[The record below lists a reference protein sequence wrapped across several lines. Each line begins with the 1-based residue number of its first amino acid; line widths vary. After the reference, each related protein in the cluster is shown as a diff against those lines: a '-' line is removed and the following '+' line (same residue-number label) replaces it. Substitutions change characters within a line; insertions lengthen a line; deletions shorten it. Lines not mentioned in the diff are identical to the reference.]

1 MTVPAYQIQ
10 NILTLYCRK
19 LEQSWRGDQNQNT
32 PLPLQLNVIAQSK
45 KETVIN
51 KVKESIVAKITI
63 MGPRQYME
71 LHARPKAPVVTP
83 LRKTSPRKGHPF
95 SFISLEKGNVRIQ
108 RSMALENNDGNGLSS
123 F

>member
-19 LEQSWRGDQNQNT
+19 LEQSWHKAQNQDT
-32 PLPLQLNVIAQSK
+32 PLPLQINVIAKNK
-45 KETVIN
+45 KEAVIN

-63 MGPRQYME
+63 LGPRQYME
-71 LHARPKAPVVTP
+71 LHTQPKTPVVIP
-83 LRKTSPRKGHPF
+83 LRKVSPRKRHPF
-95 SFISLEKGNVRIQ
+95 SFISLEKGNVRFQKTI
-108 RSMALENNDGNGLSS
+108 SLGKDDGMW

>member
-19 LEQSWRGDQNQNT
+19 LEQSWHKVQNQDS
-32 PLPLQLNVIAQSK
+32 PLPLQINVIAKNK

-51 KVKESIVAKITI
+51 KVKESIIAKITI

-71 LHARPKAPVVTP
+71 LHAQPKAPVVP
-83 LRKTSPRKGHPF
+83 LVQKTSPRKRPPF
-95 SFISLEKGNVRIQ
+95 SFIALEKGNVRLPK
-108 RSMALENNDGNGLSS
+108 SMSLGNDDES
-123 F
+123 

>member
-19 LEQSWRGDQNQNT
+19 LEQSWHKAQNQDT
-32 PLPLQLNVIAQSK
+32 PLQLKINVISKNK

-71 LHARPKAPVVTP
+71 LHAQPKAPVVTP
-83 LRKTSPRKGHPF
+83 LRKVSPRKRHSF
-95 SFISLEKGNVRIQ
+95 SFIALEKGNIRLQKTI
-108 RSMALENNDGNGLSS
+108 SLENDDGAW

>member
-19 LEQSWRGDQNQNT
+19 LEQSWREDKDQNT
-32 PLPLQLNVIAQSK
+32 SLPMQINVISQSK

-51 KVKESIVAKITI
+51 KVKESIVSKITI

-71 LHARPKAPVVTP
+71 LHARPKVPVVVP
-83 LRKTSPRKGHPF
+83 LGKVFPGKGRPF
-95 SFISLEKGNVRIQ
+95 SFTTLEKGNVRIQ
-108 RSMALENNDGNGLSS
+108 KSISLGNNDGAL